1 LVATG
6 RVLGAA
12 GAGRNVQAYAADPDL
27 QRMLAG
33 HRLDGAL
40 AEPGGGDYLA
50 VHTANG
56 NRSRVD
62 VFQRRSIR
70 QAVRL
75 APDGSAEVTRTVRV
89 VNAVPEGEPVQPG
102 LASGE
107 ASGRSA
113 GTLATTLPP
122 GAALTSV
129 TLDGRP
135 ARPASATEQG
145 RPVVRVGIDLGP
157 GQAATLAVGYR
168 LQSTG
173 GGRDGLAYRLTA
185 DPQVLLDP
193 PVLRVEVTGPPG
205 MVPAPADG
213 WTVEDGASVL
223 VRRLDA
229 VTTAT
234 LDLHG

>member
-1 LVATG
+1 
-6 RVLGAA
+6 
-12 GAGRNVQAYAADPDL
+12 
-27 QRMLAG
+27 M
-33 HRLDGAL
+33 
-40 AEPGGGDYLA
+40 
-50 VHTANG
+50 
-56 NRSRVD
+56 
-62 VFQRRSIR
+62 
-70 QAVRL
+70 
-75 APDGSAEVTRTVRV
+75 
-89 VNAVPEGEPVQPG
+89 
-102 LASGE
+102 
-107 ASGRSA
+107 
-113 GTLATTLPP
+113 
-122 GAALTSV
+122 
-129 TLDGRP
+129 
-135 ARPASATEQG
+135 
-145 RPVVRVGIDLGP
+145 VRVGIDLGP

-173 GGRDGLAYRLTA
+173 GGGDGLAYRLTA